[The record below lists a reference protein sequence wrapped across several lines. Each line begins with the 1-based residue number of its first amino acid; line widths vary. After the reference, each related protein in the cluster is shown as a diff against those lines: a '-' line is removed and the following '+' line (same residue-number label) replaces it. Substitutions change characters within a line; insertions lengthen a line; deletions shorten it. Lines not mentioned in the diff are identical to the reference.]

1 MNQTPQLLKVIKV
14 LVADDSP
21 LVLSNIKLLLR
32 EMGFVSENIF
42 TAKDSKTIIKLLS
55 EEAIELIICDYNFGD
70 DLNGKQIFEEIEYL
84 DLVPPWC
91 TFIML
96 TGEKQIERVR
106 SIVDLEPDEYI
117 VKPYSV
123 FLVKNRIL
131 RAFTR
136 KMVLRDLYELGDSK
150 DYDDIQRAFEFAE
163 QTHPQY
169 SSFLKRLQGST
180 YIKNGFVEEA
190 KVLYEQSLNEQLT
203 TWATCGFVSACLILG
218 DYDNAAKYISLW
230 DRYKFNRNPIMH
242 ECMAKLCLLKG
253 QKENALIEIK
263 SAYDKAQNM
272 DRLQNFARVCELNG
286 QYVKAHELFSQYRMM
301 AQRTYRDSLM
311 NHVPVI
317 RNALLG
323 IHELNEQSLRNIK
336 QDMKRLK
343 GHEEVLP
350 ELSEYLNLFDMHYD
364 LNSGSH
370 KLFRTKLYHTA
381 KRFPSFSL
389 EMQVYFAQLAFLGQQ
404 VDLCRSLLAKI
415 SVQPIDQ
422 MEFSYLVTRTQL
434 KAMNEQC
441 QAEMKRMDNV
451 RQTWSALNED
461 NRIQGIEMAFTQ
473 YQERRQCPRMAVMM
487 LKAMEFGFPV
497 SLSAV
502 SIRKLIFECEQV
514 VRESFVFS
522 RQERADFYQSA
533 NIVKNLFNDRL
544 ANTLLQH
551 VRD

>member
-1 MNQTPQLLKVIKV
+1 MNLTPQLLKDIKV

-21 LVLSNIKLLLR
+21 LVLSNIRLLLR

-42 TAKDSKTIIKLLS
+42 TAKDSKTVIKLLG
-55 EEAIELIICDYNFGD
+55 EETIELIICDYNFGD

-96 TGEKQIERVR
+96 TGEKQMERVR

-131 RAFTR
+131 RAFAR
-136 KMVLRDLYELGDSK
+136 KLVLRELYELDGSK

-190 KVLYEQSLNEQLT
+190 KTLYEKSLNEQLT
-203 TWATCGFVSACLILG
+203 MWAISGFVSACLILG
-218 DYDNAAKYISLW
+218 DYDNAAKYIALW
-230 DRYKFNRNPIMH
+230 DRYKFNRSPVLH

-253 QKENALIEIK
+253 QKVNALNEIK

-272 DRLQNFARVCELNG
+272 DRLQNFARACELNG
-286 QYVKAHELFSQYRMM
+286 QFDKAHELFSQYRMM
-301 AQRTYRDSLM
+301 AQRTYRDSLV

-317 RNALLG
+317 RNALLS
-323 IHELNEQSLRNIK
+323 IQELNEQSLRNLRNIK
-336 QDMKRLK
+336 QDMKRLE

-350 ELSEYLNLFDMHYD
+350 ELPEYLNLFDMHYD
-364 LNSGSH
+364 LNSGSY

-381 KRFPSFSL
+381 KRFSSFSL
-389 EMQVYFAQLAFLGQQ
+389 ELQLYCVQLAMLGQQ
-404 VDLCRSLLAKI
+404 VDLCCTLLDKI
-415 SVQPIDQ
+415 PVQSIDQ
-422 MEFSYLVTRTQL
+422 TEFDYLFTRTQL
-434 KAMNEQC
+434 QVLNEQC
-441 QAEMKRMDNV
+441 QEEINRLDNV
-451 RQTWSALNED
+451 RHTWSTMNED

-522 RQERADFYQSA
+522 REERADVYQSA
-533 NIVKNLFNDRL
+533 NTVKKLFNERL
-544 ANTLLQH
+544 ANA
-551 VRD
+551 VF

>member
-1 MNQTPQLLKVIKV
+1 MNLTPQLLKDIKV

-21 LVLSNIKLLLR
+21 LVLSNIRLLLR

-42 TAKDSKTIIKLLS
+42 TAKDSKTLIKLLG
-55 EEAIELIICDYNFGD
+55 EETIELIICDYNFGD

-96 TGEKQIERVR
+96 TGEKQMERVR

-131 RAFTR
+131 RAFAR
-136 KMVLRDLYELGDSK
+136 KLVLRELYELDGSK

-190 KVLYEQSLNEQLT
+190 KTLYEQSLNEQLT
-203 TWATCGFVSACLILG
+203 MWAISGFVSACLILG
-218 DYDNAAKYISLW
+218 DYDNAAKYIALW
-230 DRYKFNRNPIMH
+230 DRYKFNRSPVLH

-253 QKENALIEIK
+253 QKVNALNEIK

-286 QYVKAHELFSQYRMM
+286 QFDKAHELFSQYRMM
-301 AQRTYRDSLM
+301 AQRTYRDSLV

-317 RNALLG
+317 RNALLS
-323 IHELNEQSLRNIK
+323 IQELNEQSLRNLRNIK
-336 QDMKRLK
+336 QDMKRLE

-350 ELSEYLNLFDMHYD
+350 ELPEYLNLFDMHYD
-364 LNSGSH
+364 LNSGSY

-381 KRFPSFSL
+381 KRFASFSL
-389 EMQVYFAQLAFLGQQ
+389 ELQLYCAQLALLGQQ

-415 SVQPIDQ
+415 PVQPIDQ
-422 MEFSYLVTRTQL
+422 TEFAYLVTRTQL
-434 KAMNEQC
+434 QVLNEQC
-441 QAEMKRMDNV
+441 QAETNRLDNV
-451 RQTWSALNED
+451 RHTWSTLNED

-473 YQERRQCPRMAVMM
+473 YQERRQCPRMAVTM

-514 VRESFVFS
+514 VQESFVFS
-522 RQERADFYQSA
+522 REERADVYQSA
-533 NIVKNLFNDRL
+533 NTVKKLFNDRL
-544 ANTLLQH
+544 ANAAL
-551 VRD
+551 

>member
-1 MNQTPQLLKVIKV
+1 MNLTPQLLKDIKV

-21 LVLSNIKLLLR
+21 LVLSNIRLLLR

-42 TAKDSKTIIKLLS
+42 TAKDSKTLIKLLG
-55 EEAIELIICDYNFGD
+55 EETIELIICDYNFGD

-96 TGEKQIERVR
+96 TGEKQMERVR

-131 RAFTR
+131 RAFAR
-136 KMVLRDLYELGDSK
+136 KLVLRELYELDGSK

-190 KVLYEQSLNEQLT
+190 KTLYEQSLNEQLT
-203 TWATCGFVSACLILG
+203 MWAISGFVSACLILG
-218 DYDNAAKYISLW
+218 DYDNAAKYIALW
-230 DRYKFNRNPIMH
+230 DRYKFNRSPVLH

-253 QKENALIEIK
+253 QKVNALNEIK

-286 QYVKAHELFSQYRMM
+286 QFDKAYELFSQYRMM
-301 AQRTYRDSLM
+301 AQRTYRDSLV

-317 RNALLG
+317 RNALLS
-323 IHELNEQSLRNIK
+323 IQELNEQSLRNLRNIK
-336 QDMKRLK
+336 QDMKRLE

-350 ELSEYLNLFDMHYD
+350 ELPEYLNLFDMHYD
-364 LNSGSH
+364 LNSGSY

-389 EMQVYFAQLAFLGQQ
+389 ELQLYCAQLALLGQQ

-415 SVQPIDQ
+415 PVQLIDQ
-422 MEFSYLVTRTQL
+422 TEFAYLVTRTQL
-434 KAMNEQC
+434 QVLNEQC
-441 QAEMKRMDNV
+441 QAETNRLDNV
-451 RQTWSALNED
+451 RHTWSTLNED

-473 YQERRQCPRMAVMM
+473 YQERRQCPRMAVTM

-514 VRESFVFS
+514 VQESFVFS
-522 RQERADFYQSA
+522 REERADVYQSA
-533 NIVKNLFNDRL
+533 NTVKKLFNDRL
-544 ANTLLQH
+544 ANAAL
-551 VRD
+551 